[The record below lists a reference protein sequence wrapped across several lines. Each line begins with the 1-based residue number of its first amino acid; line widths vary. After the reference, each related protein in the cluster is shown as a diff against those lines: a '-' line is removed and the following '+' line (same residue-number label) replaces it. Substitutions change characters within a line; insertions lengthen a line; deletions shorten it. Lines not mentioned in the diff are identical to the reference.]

1 MASVTGAVTQLPR
14 LNTKTSSPVKCMP
27 GWEPS
32 IGLTTPTGVAVNVGA
47 KCIGP
52 ASVGMVME
60 YLPDTW
66 PKTQM
71 AV

>member
-1 MASVTGAVTQLPR
+1 M
-14 LNTKTSSPVKCMP
+14 
-27 GWEPS
+27 
-32 IGLTTPTGVAVNVGA
+32 GVAVNVGA

-52 ASVGMVME
+52 ASVGTVME